1 MKILK
6 ISASGLPLFE
16 KKCEIDFTAQ
26 QRVSADNAN
35 NLYCL
40 FLSNSRKCHLN
51 NVISFIGVN
60 ASGKTTVLKLIT
72 FVMHMLNNRSINNID
87 SNSVLN
93 ELSEDKCAVFDVCF
107 FDDNNGISLLHT
119 AICKNND
126 RFIIS
131 DEMLYSKKGST
142 VKNKADIFN
151 FDNVKPSMVRNN
163 DNDFLLDDISIIVAF
178 NKRTQK
184 HISLYDMT
192 QYTSENKLNLSDDY
206 PPELIAFFDKNIE
219 YLRIQKNRKDSN
231 IHLKF
236 HNSSEITLNK
246 LSDINMYLSSGT
258 IKGINVFL
266 YAIKT
271 FKNGGYLIVDELE
284 NHFNQEIVSTLIRL
298 YMDKKVNPNGAT
310 LIFSTHYSEILD
322 IFERN
327 DSIYIIRNNKGEITT
342 DNISTLIN
350 RNDMKKSEIY
360 QSGFL
365 EGTTPIYDSYI
376 DLKKSIIKS
385 HREIIR

>member
-16 KKCEIDFTAQ
+16 KKCEIDFIAQ
-26 QRVSADNAN
+26 QRVSADNAE
-35 NLYCL
+35 NLHCIS
-40 FLSNSRKCHLN
+40 LSNSHKYHLN

-72 FVMHMLNNRSINNID
+72 FVLHMLSNCPINNID

-93 ELSEDKCAVFDVCF
+93 EMSENKRAVFDVYF
-107 FDDNNGISLLHT
+107 FDDNSSINLLHT
-119 AICKNND
+119 TICKRND

-131 DEMLYSKKGST
+131 DEALYSKKGST
-142 VKNKADIFN
+142 VRSKADIFN
-151 FDNVKPSMVRNN
+151 FSEYKPTMVRNN

-178 NKRTQK
+178 NKRTQNQ
-184 HISLYDMT
+184 ISLYDMT
-192 QYTSENKLNLSDDY
+192 QYTNENKLNLSDDY

-236 HNSSEITLNK
+236 HNSSGITLTK

-266 YAIKT
+266 DAIKT

-298 YMDKKVNPNGAT
+298 YMDKRVNPNGAT

-327 DSIYIIRNNKGEITT
+327 DSIYIVRNNKGEITA
-342 DNISTLIN
+342 DNISTLIK

-365 EGTTPIYDSYI
+365 EGTTPAYDSYI

-385 HREIIR
+385 HRENIR